1 MPARRRI
8 NPKVFGAFLSLS
20 FMNLSAHPIKN
31 RKAFLTDGI
40 AESHANVSGAGDVCA
55 RDYRQTMKSWQ
66 TFLSRVLGLRGQA
79 ATTALCLAF
88 LPYITMASTG
98 DDSRRSIIRGEQGI
112 IILAGGYEDTDVP
125 DPNLFMENAE
135 SITEPEQP
143 QPSVS
148 APPVQEAKLP
158 KTLPIAKP
166 PRPEMPEDPVS
177 LAESDSEAKGNGTL
191 TLQDAGAAQID
202 PAAAIMPEASST
214 ETMLTLE
221 DVEASEAQ
229 DAATALI
236 GDSGAASTL
245 TFSDMLSEDDGSAMA
260 PQEATS
266 AEPAS
271 DAEPSADGSAD
282 VAAADSCFTMEE
294 LSLDGSTILSG
305 DAIDLMF
312 ADQIGSCIT
321 PEFIGT
327 TLERLNGYY
336 LDAGFVTTRAYITP
350 QDLKTGKLVITVVE
364 GRIEDIRLN
373 ENDARERRRISMAFS
388 IAPGDLLN
396 INDIDQGLSQLNM
409 PASVQ
414 ATLNLVPGT
423 KAGETIVQ
431 IDEQQVKRTV
441 RYKMG
446 LDNSGSPGTGS
457 NKSTLGVDADNLM
470 SMNETVSISHIGSAD
485 TNALA
490 ASLTLPVGKHTLT
503 YSGSYSDY
511 LSNVDAVTEIYGR
524 TDTHELKVTRALFK
538 TKAGKVDGEVSLTK
552 KSTRRTIND
561 LVLTPTRL
569 TVARAGMKYSGLVA
583 PGVSLSANMYLAM
596 GTGLL
601 SPTRDV
607 NLVKSSPRAQF
618 RKLQTDGSITM
629 QPSPGMTLQ
638 SVFAGQVARTP
649 LYGSEQISAGGQK
662 SVRGFA
668 RNSISGDSGFYVQT
682 DLAMPM
688 PEGLI
693 PGLSAET
700 SRKVQFFG
708 GVDVGATRDIA
719 NGSSNMIAGT
729 GGGVKMNFGGLS
741 GEVSVGMPLYRKHG
755 ARNNRVDQYV
765 KFLYS
770 IAEL

>member
-1 MPARRRI
+1 
-8 NPKVFGAFLSLS
+8 
-20 FMNLSAHPIKN
+20 
-31 RKAFLTDGI
+31 
-40 AESHANVSGAGDVCA
+40 
-55 RDYRQTMKSWQ
+55 MKSLQ
-66 TFLSRVLGLRGQA
+66 TNISRPRMGSSLAAAAAVCLTFFPYLS
-79 ATTALCLAF
+79 
-88 LPYITMASTG
+88 MASTG
-98 DDSRRSIIRGEQGI
+98 DETRRSIIRGEQGI
-112 IILAGGYEDTDVP
+112 IILAGGYEETDLP

-143 QPSVS
+143 EPAIS
-148 APPVQEAKLP
+148 ASPVKEANLP
-158 KTLPIAKP
+158 ETLPIAKP
-166 PRPEMPEDPVS
+166 PRPEMPAAPVS
-177 LAESDSEAKGNGTL
+177 LAESESEAAGNGTL
-191 TLQDAGAAQID
+191 TLQDAGEAPID
-202 PAAAIMPEASST
+202 PAAAIMPDASSSP

-221 DVEASEAQ
+221 DVDASAVQDTPTAQ
-229 DAATALI
+229 I
-236 GDSGAASTL
+236 GDSGATSTL
-245 TFSDMLSEDDGSAMA
+245 TLSDMPSENES
-260 PQEATS
+260 PVIVTQEPTS
-266 AEPAS
+266 AELAS
-271 DAEPSADGSAD
+271 DTEPTADDSTD
-282 VAAADSCFTMEE
+282 IAAADTCFAMEE

-312 ADQIGSCIT
+312 AEEIGSCIT
-321 PEFIGT
+321 PDFIGA

-373 ENDARERRRISMAFS
+373 ENDAGDRRRISMAFS

-601 SPTRDV
+601 SPTRDI

-755 ARNNRVDQYV
+755 ARNNRIDQYV

>member
-1 MPARRRI
+1 M
-8 NPKVFGAFLSLS
+8 
-20 FMNLSAHPIKN
+20 
-31 RKAFLTDGI
+31 
-40 AESHANVSGAGDVCA
+40 E
-55 RDYRQTMKSWQ
+55 SWQ
-66 TFLSRVLGLRGQA
+66 TNISRPRMGRRLAAAAAACLTFFPYLS
-79 ATTALCLAF
+79 
-88 LPYITMASTG
+88 MASTG
-98 DDSRRSIIRGEQGI
+98 DETRRSIIRGEQGI
-112 IILAGGYEDTDVP
+112 IILAGGYEDADVP

-143 QPSVS
+143 QPAVS

-177 LAESDSEAKGNGTL
+177 LAESDLEATGNGTL

-236 GDSGAASTL
+236 GDTGAASTL
-245 TFSDMLSEDDGSAMA
+245 TFSDMSSEDDGSAMA

-271 DAEPSADGSAD
+271 DAEPSADGSTG

-373 ENDARERRRISMAFS
+373 ENDAGDRRRISMAFS

-708 GVDVGATRDIA
+708 GVDVGATWDIA

-729 GGGVKMNFGGLS
+729 GG
-741 GEVSVGMPLYRKHG
+741 
-755 ARNNRVDQYV
+755 A
-765 KFLYS
+765 
-770 IAEL
+770 